1 MTLLTKGSRT
11 VRTTRLNGHRLER
24 RRYVAITGA
33 IAAGASTLAQALI
46 RQLGWEPLMEGA
58 IEVNNAFFIDA
69 CNDFPRWGFHSQV
82 DFLTHSAERHLQLA
96 GKLHEPEATQANVIV
111 EDRTPFEHTGAYL
124 LAYRRLRWISEREAE
139 VLERLTRVVERNYV
153 VPDLLIYR
161 EASLAQLVART
172 ARRARPGEQQL
183 GSQML
188 DEARRSFSEFIE
200 HWDRSPVLTVAAT
213 TELFDERAVAGVVAT
228 VRNFLRPSACYST

>member
-1 MTLLTKGSRT
+1 M
-11 VRTTRLNGHRLER
+11 NGRRLER
-24 RRYVAITGA
+24 RRYVSITGA
-33 IAAGASTLAQALI
+33 IAAGASTLAHALI
-46 RQLGWEPLMEGA
+46 RQLEWEPLMEGA
-58 IEVNNAFFIDA
+58 IEVNNSFFIDA

-82 DFLTHSAERHLQLA
+82 DFLARSAERYLQLA
-96 GKLHEPEATQANVIV
+96 GKLHGSEAAQANVIV

-139 VLERLTRVVERNYV
+139 VLERLTRVVERSYV

-172 ARRARPGEQQL
+172 TRRARPGEQQL
-183 GSQML
+183 SSQML
-188 DEARRSFSEFIE
+188 DEVRRSFSEFID

-213 TELFDERAVAGVVAT
+213 TDLFDERAVAGVVTA
-228 VRNFLRPSACYST
+228 VRNFLLP

>member
-1 MTLLTKGSRT
+1 M
-11 VRTTRLNGHRLER
+11 NGRRLER
-24 RRYVAITGA
+24 CRYVAITGA
-33 IAAGASTLAQALI
+33 IAAGASTLAHALI
-46 RQLGWEPLMEGA
+46 RQLEWEPLMEGA

-82 DFLTHSAERHLQLA
+82 DFLTRSAERHLQLA
-96 GKLHEPEATQANVIV
+96 GKLHGPEATQANVIV

-139 VLERLTRVVERNYV
+139 VLERLTRVAERNYV

-172 ARRARPGEQQL
+172 TRRARPGEQQL

-188 DEARRSFSEFIE
+188 DEVRRSFSEFIE

-213 TELFDERAVAGVVAT
+213 TDLFDERAVAGVVAA
-228 VRNFLRPSACYST
+228 VRNFLRP